1 MSKTVMITLP
11 RNRESIEEV
20 YLLQF
25 MIDKDIH
32 KWIIA
37 KETGNDGYKH
47 WQIRMQWRGTF
58 EELKQAFPKAH
69 IEESSEEFRYE
80 RKEGN
85 FLESDDTVE
94 ILGVRN
100 GELRDNQRRILAE
113 TELSD
118 DRGIVCVV
126 DKRGCSGKTWL
137 AVKLYETGR
146 AFYTPPTITTSQGI
160 IQHVASGYRGEPIII
175 IDIPRST
182 RWTNQLYVAVETV
195 KDGLVYDTRYH
206 STIRNIRGVK
216 VLVFCNT
223 PPNLS
228 KLSSDRWRLLGHDG
242 APLS

>member
-1 MSKTVMITLP
+1 
-11 RNRESIEEV
+11 
-20 YLLQF
+20 
-25 MIDKDIH
+25 MIDNDIH

-37 KETGNDGYKH
+37 KETGKDGYKH
-47 WQIRMQWRGTF
+47 WQVRMNVRCTF
-58 EELKQAFPKAH
+58 DELKQAFPKAH
-69 IEESSEEFRYE
+69 IEEASDEYGYE

-85 FLESDDTVE
+85 FIQSDDTTE

-100 GELRDNQRRILAE
+100 GELRDNQRRILVE
-113 TELSD
+113 TELTN

-126 DKRGCSGKTWL
+126 DNRGCSGKTWL
-137 AVKLYETGR
+137 AVHLYETGR

-160 IQHVASGYRGEPIII
+160 IQHVASGYRGEPIVI

-182 RWTNQLYVAVETV
+182 RWTNQLYVAVETI

-223 PPNLS
+223 KPNLS
-228 KLSSDRWRLLGHDG
+228 KLSSDRWRLLDANGM
-242 APLS
+242 PLS